1 MRFSPFRPLRPTPA
15 IAASLLSPPY
25 DVVSL
30 AEARHWAKNQPASFL
45 RITRAELELADDASP
60 YAPEIYLHARA
71 NLAAFLEKEWLAR
84 EAAPVYGAY
93 RLTRGDWRQT
103 GLVGLASVAE
113 YRAGTVK
120 RHELT
125 RAEKEDDRTRHISVT
140 GAQTGPVFLACR
152 DAGPSGRAGAE
163 LGQALARV
171 TATEPA
177 LDITTPDGVRHEAWL
192 IRDIAAFEAI
202 TTAIDALYICDGHH
216 RAASAA
222 RVADERDQRDAGPA
236 SGILS
241 VVFPASELRIL
252 PYHRVVADL
261 GGHTPEA
268 FLAELAESF
277 DIGPPGADPDQV
289 PHRTF
294 AMYLEGAW
302 RLLAPKPALVD
313 ETDPIAALD
322 VAILQ
327 DHLLAPILGIRDPRR
342 DARIDFVGGIRGTAE
357 LAARVDAFAKSATRL
372 PTPSDALAKSAT
384 RLPTPS
390 DALAKSATRLPTPS
404 AAGQGVAFA
413 MHATSLGELFRAA
426 DAGLVMPPKSTWFEP
441 KLADGL
447 FVHVV
452 ED

>member
-1 MRFSPFRPLRPTPA
+1 MRFSPFRPLNPTPA

-30 AEARHWAKNQPASFL
+30 AEARAWAKNQPASFL
-45 RITRAELELADDASP
+45 RITRSELELADDVAP
-60 YAPEIYLHARA
+60 YAPDVYLHARA
-71 NLAAFLEKEWLAR
+71 NLAAFLQKEWLVRAD
-84 EAAPVYGAY
+84 APVYGAY

-125 RAEKEDDRTRHISVT
+125 RAEKEDDRTRHIGTT

-152 DAGPSGRAGAE
+152 DAGPTGRAGAE
-163 LGQALARV
+163 LGQALRQV
-171 TATEPA
+171 TAGAPN
-177 LDITTPDGVRHEAWL
+177 LDVTTPDGVHHEAWI
-192 IRDIAAFEAI
+192 IRDTDVFAAI
-202 TTAIDALYICDGHH
+202 TAAIDALYICDGHH

-222 RVADERDQRDAGPA
+222 RVADERGQRDDGPA

-252 PYHRVVADL
+252 PYHRVVTDL
-261 GGHTPEA
+261 GGHSPET
-268 FLAELAESF
+268 FLAAIAQSF

-289 PHRTF
+289 PHRAF
-294 AMYLEGAW
+294 AMYLQGAW
-302 RLLAPKPALVD
+302 RLVVPKPALVD

-327 DHLLAPILGIRDPRR
+327 DHLLAPVLGIHDPRR
-342 DARIDFVGGIRGTAE
+342 DPRIDFVGGIRGTAE
-357 LAARVDAFAKSATRL
+357 LAARVDA
-372 PTPSDALAKSAT
+372 LAKGAT
-384 RLPTPS
+384 T
-390 DALAKSATRLPTPS
+390 D
-404 AAGQGVAFA
+404 AGQGVAFA

-447 FVHVV
+447 FVHRV